1 MVNRCFLSAWL
12 FLCFTVFSG
21 TSFADTCGHFAKKN
35 GFGFIDTSSLI
46 CKTERYD
53 GQTCR
58 RSKFSDSRNF
68 LYTSQCKLDGNYVWN
83 RNPADFDY
91 SIKAGMF
98 TSFKVK
104 IENNECFAANLY
116 NERQH
121 TNIYFCEFGRSRSF
135 NSDELKK
142 LFKDIKK
149 TGPRVNKLTSW

>member
-1 MVNRCFLSAWL
+1 MVKRCFLHLCL
-12 FLCFTVFSG
+12 FLPFTFLSG
-21 TSFADTCGHFAKKN
+21 ASFADTCGSFAKKN

-135 NSDELKK
+135 NSDELKI